1 MTSGKP
7 WKLYAAPEG
16 QPRQLIGAF
25 DTLKEAASEF
35 RDIEGGRSGKLA
47 FTVRVNL
54 DGAPTAR
61 FENST
66 KASPYIIE
74 LFE

>member
-7 WKLYAAPEG
+7 WKLYAAIEG
-16 QPRQLIGAF
+16 QPRQLLDAF
-25 DTLKEAASEF
+25 DTLHEAASAF
-35 RDIEGGRSGKLA
+35 RDIEGGRSSKLQ

-54 DGAPTAR
+54 DGGRTAR

-66 KASPYIIE
+66 KAGPYVIE